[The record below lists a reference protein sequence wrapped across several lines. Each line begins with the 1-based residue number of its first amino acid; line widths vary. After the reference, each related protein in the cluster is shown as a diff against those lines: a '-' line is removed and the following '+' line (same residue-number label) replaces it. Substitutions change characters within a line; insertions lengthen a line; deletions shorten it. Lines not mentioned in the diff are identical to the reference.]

1 MLELFIGGFAAVL
14 TVKVLA
20 LILLGT
26 VVGIIF
32 GSIPG
37 LTATMAVALCIPLT
51 FGMDTYRQFP
61 CLSGCKS
68 ENIRGVAL
76 AILINIPNAFFVATC
91 FDGRRWQKEARRASI
106 GNRHR
111 VFRFLAEFLV
121 RSLDVLA
128 RRWPVLP

>member
-51 FGMDTYRQFP
+51 FGMDIIP
-61 CLSGCKS
+61 AISLLSGVCRR
-68 ENIRGVAL
+68 NIRGVAFG
-76 AILINIPNAFFVATC
+76 NSDQYPWNAFFRRTC
-91 FDGRRWQKEARRASI
+91 FDGSPMAKRGEGGKHWEQASCF
-106 GNRHR
+106 
-111 VFRFLAEFLV
+111 VFWRNF
-121 RSLDVLA
+121 
-128 RRWPVLP
+128 